1 MLTGQLRA
9 EVQENPYVNLSAT
22 ELLDQMRLALR
33 LRHMSLPPS
42 FLQRAV
48 PRPSTPENP

>member
-22 ELLDQMRLALR
+22 EFWFFYLT
-33 LRHMSLPPS
+33 LPGLS
-42 FLQRAV
+42 R
-48 PRPSTPENP
+48 